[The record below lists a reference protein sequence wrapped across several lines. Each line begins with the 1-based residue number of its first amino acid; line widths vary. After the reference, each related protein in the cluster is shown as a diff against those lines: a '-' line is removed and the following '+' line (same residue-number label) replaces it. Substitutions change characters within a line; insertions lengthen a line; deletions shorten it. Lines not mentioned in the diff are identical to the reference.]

1 MTTPTPMPLHRLITG
16 IVFLC
21 GALIASLFIYHTT
34 HHKPLIQHDQA
45 VIFPVARD
53 LPIFSLST
61 TDNQAFSNRNLM
73 GHWTLLFFGFA
84 HCNTVCPVTLTTL
97 STRYPTLKAV
107 YPNLQLV
114 FVTLDP
120 THDTS
125 DTLRDYLK
133 STHAQFIGVTGKLET
148 IRKLQ
153 AQFGIYV
160 ASDPAHPDQ
169 LQHAANLILINPKG
183 QWQAIIHPDAIT
195 SQITAQQWIALLQ
208 ASEAAYA

>member
-1 MTTPTPMPLHRLITG
+1 MPLHRLITG

-34 HHKPLIQHDQA
+34 HHKPLIQHNQA

-53 LPIFSLST
+53 LPTFSLST
-61 TDNQAFSNRNLM
+61 TENGVFSNRNLI

-84 HCNTVCPVTLTTL
+84 HCNTVCPATLSTL
-97 STRYPTLKAV
+97 STRYPALKTA

-120 THDTS
+120 LHDTS
-125 DTLRDYLK
+125 NALQDYLK

-153 AQFGIYV
+153 AQFGIY
-160 ASDPAHPDQ
+160 AATDHAHPDQ

-183 QWQAIIHPDAIT
+183 QWQAIIHADAIT
-195 SQITAQQWIALLQ
+195 AHITAKQWIDLLR